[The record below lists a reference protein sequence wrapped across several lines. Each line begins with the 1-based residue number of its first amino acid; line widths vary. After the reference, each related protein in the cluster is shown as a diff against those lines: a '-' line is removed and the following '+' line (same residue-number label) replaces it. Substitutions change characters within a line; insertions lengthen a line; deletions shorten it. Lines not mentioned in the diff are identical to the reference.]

1 MDTALDALA
10 KPGRQNIPNIAQ
22 DVEKTATGGDI
33 VAHTP
38 TSQGPLIVEGTLYA
52 GNQFPLSGLAGK
64 QQIVISSPPQPP
76 TIGTHQ
82 QRGETRMSSA
92 ESIRKAVV
100 ATAYLTD
107 KISPDDRSA
116 PTPCD
121 QFNLHGLVSH
131 MADVFAMSA
140 AAATKNGPTSNPP
153 EQVTPYDSLT
163 ELGANL
169 VIAWATPDAFEGRT
183 HLGTREMSAFFAGHI
198 TLFEILVHSWD
209 LAMATGQQ
217 LELSRELADATLVTA
232 QRLCTQAA
240 RDTGAFGIEIIAAP
254 QFGPFERAL
263 ALTGRDPNW
272 SA

>member
-38 TSQGPLIVEGTLYA
+38 TSQGPLIVERTLYA

-76 TIGTHQ
+76 TIGAHQ

-140 AAATKNGPTSNPP
+140 AAATKNGPTTNPP

-163 ELGANL
+163 ESLSGDKSGIGQFSGQFQL
-169 VIAWATPDAFEGRT
+169 LTRGHCQIPTVDKDFEQ
-183 HLGTREMSAFFAGHI
+183 SD
-198 TLFEILVHSWD
+198 V
-209 LAMATGQQ
+209 TG
-217 LELSRELADATLVTA
+217 E
-232 QRLCTQAA
+232 
-240 RDTGAFGIEIIAAP
+240 
-254 QFGPFERAL
+254 ER
-263 ALTGRDPNW
+263 
-272 SA
+272 

>member
-1 MDTALDALA
+1 
-10 KPGRQNIPNIAQ
+10 
-22 DVEKTATGGDI
+22 
-33 VAHTP
+33 
-38 TSQGPLIVEGTLYA
+38 
-52 GNQFPLSGLAGK
+52 
-64 QQIVISSPPQPP
+64 
-76 TIGTHQ
+76 
-82 QRGETRMSSA
+82 MSSA
-92 ESIRKAVV
+92 ESIREAIV

-107 KISPDDRSA
+107 EISPDNRSA

-121 QFNLHGLVSH
+121 QFNIHELVSH
-131 MADVFAMSA
+131 MADVFAMSTV
-140 AAATKNGPTSNPP
+140 AATKNRPTARPDL
-153 EQVTPYDSLT
+153 QATPDASLT

-183 HLGTREMSAFFAGHI
+183 HLGDREMSAFFAGHI

-217 LELSRELADATLVTA
+217 LELSRELADASLVTA
-232 QRLCTQAA
+232 QRLCTQPA
-240 RDTGAFGIEIIAAP
+240 RDSGAFGIEIIAAP